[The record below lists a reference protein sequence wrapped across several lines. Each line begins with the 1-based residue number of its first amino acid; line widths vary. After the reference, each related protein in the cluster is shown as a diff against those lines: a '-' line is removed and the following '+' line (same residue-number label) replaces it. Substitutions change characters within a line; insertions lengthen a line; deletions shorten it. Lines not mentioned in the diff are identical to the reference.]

1 MAVPAESIATVG
13 SQVGHLL
20 AGGVDKSEVL
30 RELEAILGSPS
41 FRSSIRSKQFL
52 SYVVQHRLDGHD
64 ELLKE
69 RSIGAD
75 LFHRPPDYA
84 TGDDPVVRV
93 QAGEVRRR
101 LEQYHHEFSK
111 GSTVRIE
118 LPVGSYA
125 PEFRLNAVESPGKP
139 VSEPESLPIS
149 RRRSWLLWAGLAM
162 GLVLAAALLGMRVR
176 REAPRKSELDEF
188 WAPVFSSPQ
197 PVLISLAKPVLYRP
211 SFALYRRFSRAH
223 PGAFN
228 TEVERLNQKLPLNP
242 NEKIAW
248 GDMIS
253 FPDFG
258 VGSGDVYAAFRL
270 SAQLGR
276 MNKPTQVR
284 IGDEFSFDDLRNSPA
299 VIIGAFSNRW
309 TLEMTSKLRFQFAEK
324 DGVFW
329 IQDRTLPGKQW
340 FCQLGKNWE
349 VTEDFGIVSRLL
361 DSRTGGVVM
370 TVGGITAAGSDAAA
384 QFISRPEYLTEG
396 LRTAPPDW
404 QKKNMQVV
412 VQTTVIDSVAGAPH
426 VVAAYF
432 W

>member
-1 MAVPAESIATVG
+1 
-13 SQVGHLL
+13 
-20 AGGVDKSEVL
+20 
-30 RELEAILGSPS
+30 
-41 FRSSIRSKQFL
+41 
-52 SYVVQHRLDGHD
+52 
-64 ELLKE
+64 
-69 RSIGAD
+69 
-75 LFHRPPDYA
+75 
-84 TGDDPVVRV
+84 
-93 QAGEVRRR
+93 
-101 LEQYHHEFSK
+101 
-111 GSTVRIE
+111 
-118 LPVGSYA
+118 
-125 PEFRLNAVESPGKP
+125 
-139 VSEPESLPIS
+139 
-149 RRRSWLLWAGLAM
+149 
-162 GLVLAAALLGMRVR
+162 VLAAALLGMRAR
-176 REAPRKSELDEF
+176 RDVPRKSELAEF

-211 SFALYRRFSRAH
+211 SFALYRRFSRTH

-242 NEKIAW
+242 SEKIAW

-309 TLEMTSKLRFQFAEK
+309 TLEMTSNLRFQFAEK

-329 IQDRTLPGKQW
+329 IQDRTLPEKQW
-340 FCQLGKNWE
+340 FCQVGKNWE
-349 VTEDFGIVSRLL
+349 VTQDFGIVSRLL

-384 QFISRPEYLTEG
+384 QFISRPEYLAEG